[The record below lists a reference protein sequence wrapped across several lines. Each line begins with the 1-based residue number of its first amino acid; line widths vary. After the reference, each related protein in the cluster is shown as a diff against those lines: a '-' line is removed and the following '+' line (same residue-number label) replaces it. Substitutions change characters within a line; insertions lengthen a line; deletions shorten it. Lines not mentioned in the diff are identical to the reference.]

1 MNILQNVY
9 VHTFLLLISSLFNV
23 GNYIITCT
31 YLLRMNICIFATF
44 LFYKMGW
51 RIFCSIYL
59 QKNGL
64 RLELLDYKIHRCK
77 MSIDLPKEH
86 TKRFPIFRQMRSKHN
101 LRELDF
107 VNYMNSCSVREEIFR
122 KQMLNFIERYCL
134 KRQKICNSLRK
145 NGS

>member
-1 MNILQNVY
+1 MFF
-9 VHTFLLLISSLFNV
+9 FLIFLLFNV
-23 GNYIITCT
+23 GNYIIICI
-31 YLLRMNICIFATF
+31 YLFRMNICIFVIF
-44 LFYKMGW
+44 LFYKKGW
-51 RIFCSIYL
+51 RIFCLIYL

-64 RLELLDYKIHRCK
+64 RLELLDYKIYRCK
-77 MSIDLPKEH
+77 MLIDLLKEYI
-86 TKRFPIFRQMRSKHN
+86 KRFLIFRQMRSKYN

-107 VNYMNSCSVREEIFR
+107 VNYMNFCSVREEIFR